1 MEAIREELIRKGIKK
16 ISCEEAHRLSH
27 SYGISPLSLGEMLD
41 ELEIKIIACQL
52 GLFGYGDKKKDI
64 PRIES
69 VGEELE
75 SEIRGRLESGRL
87 PCKAAWEIA
96 DKREIPRKHIG
107 GVCERLGIKISSCQL
122 GAF

>member
-1 MEAIREELIRKGIKK
+1 MEGLREELLKKGSKS

-27 SYGISPLSLGEMLD
+27 SYGIAPLSLGEMLD

-52 GLFGYGDKKKDI
+52 GLFGYGEKKKEI
-64 PRIES
+64 PYVET
-69 VGEELE
+69 VEGELTE
-75 SEIRGRLESGRL
+75 EIRSRLENGRL

-96 DKREIPRKHIG
+96 DKREVPRKYIG
-107 GVCERLGIKISSCQL
+107 GACERLGIKISSCQL